1 MCLKHNFV
9 FFFLLSKMKKIEI
22 IKSSREY
29 TEIINNSKSKKSKYF
44 SIYYRKNNDSNRY
57 GITVPKKTGTA
68 VTRNKIKRRI
78 KNIIDNNKK
87 VVHNGYDYVIIIKKG
102 ILDLTYKEIENELLK
117 LMSIGDKFETK

>member
-1 MCLKHNFV
+1 
-9 FFFLLSKMKKIEI
+9 MKKIEI

-29 TEIINNSKSKKSKYF
+29 TEIINSSRSKKSKYF
-44 SIYYRKNNDSNRY
+44 SVYYRKNNDSNKY

-87 VVHNGYDYVIIIKKG
+87 VVHNVYDYFIIVKKG
-102 ILDLTYKEIENELLK
+102 ILDLTYKQVEEELLK
-117 LMSIGDKFETK
+117 LISIGDKVE